1 MTEVIIVKFS
11 SGGKSNIGSRNG
23 LVPSGIKPLIELMLT
38 MMIDLCRH

>member
-38 MMIDLCRH
+38 MIDLCRH